1 MKRLTQ
7 RLLCTTLAAC
17 AMAGATGCATGP
29 YKTSEQQ
36 VNDKE
41 TADAVEAALK
51 ANTHIY
57 TQHVTVQA
65 DNGVVHLGGYVWNDF
80 DQYEAER
87 TAESVPGVSKVVD
100 EMELERNG
108 IDDSNV
114 TR

>member
-1 MKRLTQ
+1 MKLTQ
-7 RLLCTTLAAC
+7 RLLGMAA
-17 AMAGATGCATGP
+17 AGAVLATTISCVTTP
-29 YKTSEQQ
+29 NKTSEQM
-36 VNDKE
+36 VADKE
-41 TADAVEAALK
+41 TASAVEAALR

-87 TAESVPGVSKVVD
+87 TAESVPGVNKVVD

-108 IDDSNV
+108 LDNTNV
-114 TR
+114 AR

>member
-1 MKRLTQ
+1 MMRLTQ
-7 RLLCTTLAAC
+7 RLLYTTLAASLI
-17 AMAGATGCATGP
+17 AGATACATAP
-29 YKTSEQQ
+29 HKTSEQQ

-41 TADAVEAALK
+41 TAEAVEAALK

-87 TAESVPGVSKVVD
+87 TAETVPGVSKVVD

>member
-1 MKRLTQ
+1 MRLIH
-7 RLLCTTLAAC
+7 CAGILAIA
-17 AMAGATGCATGP
+17 AGFAGVGGCVTAP
-29 YKTSEQQ
+29 HKTSEQM
-36 VNDKE
+36 VADKE
-41 TADAVEAALK
+41 TVAAVEAALK

-57 TQHVTVQA
+57 TQHVIVTA
-65 DNGVVHLGGYVWNDF
+65 DNGVVHLAGYVWSDF

-87 TAESVPGVSKVVD
+87 TAESVPGVAKVVD